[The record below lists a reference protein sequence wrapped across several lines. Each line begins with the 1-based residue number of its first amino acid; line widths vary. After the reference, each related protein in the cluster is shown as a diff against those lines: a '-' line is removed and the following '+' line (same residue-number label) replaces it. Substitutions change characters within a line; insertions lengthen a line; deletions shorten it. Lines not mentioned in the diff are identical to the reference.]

1 MTTSPGDRFP
11 ELSRLLT
18 AYEWTGE
25 VFDDTVES
33 PGRALAS
40 YIRTAARNPDR
51 VVAAVREID
60 DLLEVGLFSDEI
72 ADDVDLL
79 PHIEPPQ
86 GASVEDCL
94 RIIRRHLKGFLAAPP
109 APDPTV
115 RPQTS
120 WEWRERFPALAHLLG
135 AYFHQ
140 DFDLEYES
148 REEAVDDYLSGEP
161 REYTLQAAAEIN
173 DLLAL
178 TPSDDD
184 LEEATGILGL
194 DLEPPDGVSLQRWLT
209 DVRDVIVQ
217 HA

>member
-25 VFDDTVES
+25 VFDDTSES

-40 YIRTAARNPDR
+40 YIRTAARTPDR
-51 VVAAVREID
+51 VETAVGEID

-72 ADDVDLL
+72 AGDVDLL

-86 GASVEDCL
+86 GVSVEDCL
-94 RIIRRHLKGFLAAPP
+94 RVIRHHLKDFLAAPP
-109 APDPTV
+109 APDPTA

-140 DFDLEYES
+140 DFDLEYQS

-161 REYTLQAAAEIN
+161 RDYTLQAAAEIN

-194 DLEPPDGVSLQRWLT
+194 DLEPPDGVSLHRWLT